1 MSKNLSNQ
9 EIKLKYL
16 IDYWREFAGYSEDKI
31 NKISYFSN
39 LEQDSINPI
48 LYNPKELFKEF
59 IDEIERKNLSNSD
72 NKDFFR
78 KNVNNLIDLKLEALK
93 FLESTLKI
101 IQQQFSKK
109 DDFSYLLYVLKFA
122 LDEMSDFR
130 LGKECVKE
138 LSKILFNDKEFESND
153 KENMKHLVRFIVFE
167 LQHKGFSDKTIHKI
181 INDIFA
187 SYHPIQDNIIQTKFP
202 HNFEFSKEPTQENK
216 EKYYKN
222 LKDYMDSLTSK
233 DRIESLNNYFNS
245 KTFSVKFIFRINGI
259 KGKENLQVGDIE
271 IYNPIQKQLI
281 EQGLDN
287 KLECDETFGLKNDAQ
302 KNMYQSEI
310 CNIAIKEDIID
321 TDSEFGKYKAVLKA
335 NAFFDCF
342 ISRSFYIGTKI
353 TLDTTQY
360 IVLNDKNRE
369 IGRGF
374 SMPEKFLSYQDS
386 KYAEEFI
393 NNSENNYLQYY
404 AKLIEQNELIKID
417 KQISESLVWKRK
429 ALEATNYNEAILWY
443 WVSIENLFNSH
454 NSATKFIF
462 HFAPKIL
469 TKVYIYHFMQQ
480 IHIDILNKSFPFR
493 DDNLSEETRN
503 IIHNMPKNMTY
514 KEFIEKVKEIRESLD
529 KHSFFYDKLKSFI
542 AIFENKEQFKNFIE
556 NYKKQMEQK
565 LTFLYRIRNK
575 IAHSANNEY
584 SATITY
590 YKNFARHINTHLTC
604 YFIDERIQGFKTN
617 EEIIHYGTYEYNK
630 MLLDLEKYGIDS
642 IINPK
647 DSNEKT

>member
-1 MSKNLSNQ
+1 MSENLSNQ

-78 KNVNNLIDLKLEALK
+78 KNVNNLAKLKLEALE
-93 FLESTLKI
+93 FLAIPLKI
-101 IQQQFSKK
+101 IQQQFNEKG
-109 DDFSYLLYVLKFA
+109 DFSYLLCVLKFA

-130 LGKECVKE
+130 LGKECIKE
-138 LSKILFNDKEFESND
+138 LSKILFNDKELESND
-153 KENMKHLVRFIVFE
+153 KESIKHLVRFIVFE
-167 LQHKGFSDKTIHKI
+167 LQHKGFSDKTICGMI
-181 INDIFA
+181 DNVFA
-187 SYHPIQDNIIQTKFP
+187 SYYPIQDNIIQTKFP
-202 HNFEFSKEPTQENK
+202 HNFEFPKEPTQENK

-222 LKDYMDSLTSK
+222 LKDYMDSLTYK

-259 KGKENLQVGDIE
+259 KGKEYLQVGDIE

-281 EQGLDN
+281 RQEPDN
-287 KLECDETFGLKNDAQ
+287 KLKYDETFGLKDAQ

-310 CNIAIKEDIID
+310 CNIVIKEDILGK
-321 TDSEFGKYKAVLKA
+321 DSEAGKHKAILKA
-335 NAFFDCF
+335 NVFFDCF
-342 ISRSFYIGTKI
+342 VSRSFYIGTKI

-360 IVLNDKNRE
+360 FVLNNENRVVGSE
-369 IGRGF
+369 YSVRDN
-374 SMPEKFLSYQDS
+374 FLSYQNS
-386 KYAEEFI
+386 KHIKEFI
-393 NNSENNYLQYY
+393 NNAEKNYSEYY
-404 AKLIEQNELIKID
+404 AKLIKQNELIEID

-454 NSATKFIF
+454 NGATKFIF

-469 TKVYIYHFMQQ
+469 TKIYIYHFMQQ
-480 IHIDILNKSFPFR
+480 IHRDILNKSFPFR
-493 DDNLSEETRN
+493 DDNLSEEARN
-503 IIHNMPKNMTY
+503 IIHNMLNNMTY
-514 KEFIEKVKEIRESLD
+514 KEFIEKVKEICESLD
-529 KHSFFYDKLKSFI
+529 KSSFFYDKLKGFI
-542 AIFENKEQFKNFIE
+542 EIFENKQQFKNFIE
-556 NYKKQMEQK
+556 NYKKQIEQK
-565 LTFLYRIRNK
+565 LIFLYRIRNK
-575 IAHSANNEY
+575 IAHNASNEY

-590 YKNFARHINTHLTC
+590 YKNFARHINTALVC

-617 EEIIHYGTYEYNK
+617 EEIIHYGKYEYNK
-630 MLLDLEKYGIDS
+630 MLLDLEKYGVDS

-647 DSNEKT
+647 DYE

>member
-1 MSKNLSNQ
+1 MSENLSNQ
-9 EIKLKYL
+9 KVKLQYF
-16 IDYWREFAGYSEDKI
+16 IDYWKEFAGYSEDKI
-31 NKISYFSN
+31 NKIPYFSN

-59 IDEIERKNLSNSD
+59 IDEIERKNLSNSG
-72 NKDFFR
+72 NKDFFMENI
-78 KNVNNLIDLKLEALK
+78 KNLIKLKLKALE
-93 FLESTLKI
+93 FLAIPLKI
-101 IQQQFSKK
+101 IQQQFNEKG
-109 DDFSYLLYVLKFA
+109 DFSYLLCVLKFA

-130 LGKECVKE
+130 LGRECIKE
-138 LSKILFNDKEFESND
+138 LSKILFNDKELESND
-153 KENMKHLVRFIVFE
+153 KESIKHLVRFIVFE
-167 LQHKGFSDKTIHKI
+167 LQHKGFSDKTICGMI
-181 INDIFA
+181 DNVFA
-187 SYHPIQDNIIQTKFP
+187 SYYPIQDNIIQTKFP
-202 HNFEFSKEPTQENK
+202 HNFEFPKEPTQENK

-222 LKDYMDSLTSK
+222 LKDYMDSLSYK
-233 DRIESLNNYFNS
+233 DRIESLKNYFNH

-259 KGKENLQVGDIE
+259 KGKEYLQIGDIE

-287 KLECDETFGLKNDAQ
+287 KLECDETFGLDDAQ
-302 KNMYQSEI
+302 KNMYQSGV

-342 ISRSFYIGTKI
+342 VSRSFYIGTKI

-360 IVLNDKNRE
+360 IMLNDKNRE

-386 KYAEEFI
+386 KYVKEFI
-393 NNSENNYLQYY
+393 DNAEKNYLEYY
-404 AKLIEQNELIKID
+404 TKLIKQNELIEVD
-417 KQISESLVWKRK
+417 KQIKKSLTWKRK

-443 WVSIENLFNSH
+443 WVSIENLFNSQ
-454 NSATKFIF
+454 NSATKLIS

-480 IHIDILNKSFPFR
+480 IHRDILNKSFPFR

-514 KEFIEKVKEIRESLD
+514 KEFIEKVKEICESLD
-529 KHSFFYDKLKSFI
+529 KSSFFYDKLKGFI
-542 AIFENKEQFKNFIE
+542 EIFENKQQFKNFIE
-556 NYKKQMEQK
+556 NYKKQIEQK
-565 LTFLYRIRNK
+565 LVFLYRIRNK
-575 IAHSANNEY
+575 IAHNASNEY

-590 YKNFARHINTHLTC
+590 YKNFASHINTALVC
-604 YFIDERIQGFKTN
+604 YFIDKRIQGFKTN
-617 EEIIHYGTYEYNK
+617 EEIIHYGEYEYNK
-630 MLLDLEKYGIDS
+630 MLLNLEKYGVDS

-647 DSNEKT
+647 DYE